1 MNKALQFARKAH
13 KGQKQVSGKP
23 YVDHPIAV
31 ASLLKKYNQ
40 DTEVIVAGL
49 LHDVV
54 EDTSIS
60 IEKVR
65 ESFGDEIAKLV
76 EGLTKID
83 KIHFESR
90 EDYNAENIRKVL
102 LATADDIRVMLI
114 KLADRLHN
122 MRTLK
127 DFREDKQRR
136 ISKETL
142 EIYASIAHKLG
153 VWRIKGELEDLSLRY
168 LEPDVYHFLR
178 EKISGK
184 REEREKITEM
194 ITDKIKK
201 SLDEKGITARVNGR
215 AKYFFSIY
223 RKMKKKNLD
232 VDEIY
237 DLIAIRIIT
246 KQIADC
252 YAALGAVHD
261 LWRPMPHRFKD
272 YISVPKANGYQ
283 SLHTTLITGGG
294 KMLEVQIRTE
304 DMHHLA
310 EEGVAAHWR
319 YQGTERDKQFDRKIA
334 WLKQILDWKTKSNDA
349 TDFIETL
356 KIDLFHDEIVVF
368 TPKGDPISLPR
379 KSTPIDFA
387 YAVHTTIGNHCSKS
401 KVNNRL
407 MPLDTE
413 LKSGD
418 IIEIM
423 TQKNASPSR
432 QWLKFVKTGKARS
445 KIRSVLN
452 IVSDLDPKKGRILAE
467 KKLKGYEG
475 KIEDMIIFSGKKSL
489 LKISKCCSPKFG
501 EPIVGFYTKDKK
513 VTIHKAD
520 CSNVHALANSKK
532 AKVSWKK
539 DAQEDV
545 TTIIMTIDDRIGLMV
560 DVLNIISAHRVN
572 IKTIN
577 TKSKKDYVIN
587 KIGLQTKD
595 IELVKKIISKIRSVN
610 GIKDVK
616 KA

>member
-1 MNKALQFARKAH
+1 MQ
-13 KGQKQVSGKP
+13 GK
-23 YVDHPIAV
+23 
-31 ASLLKKYNQ
+31 LLK
-40 DTEVIVAGL
+40 
-49 LHDVV
+49 
-54 EDTSIS
+54 
-60 IEKVR
+60 
-65 ESFGDEIAKLV
+65 
-76 EGLTKID
+76 
-83 KIHFESR
+83 
-90 EDYNAENIRKVL
+90 
-102 LATADDIRVMLI
+102 
-114 KLADRLHN
+114 
-122 MRTLK
+122 
-127 DFREDKQRR
+127 RR

-452 IVSDLDPKKGRILAE
+452 IVSDLDPKK
-467 KKLKGYEG
+467 EG
-475 KIEDMIIFSGKKSL
+475 FWQRK
-489 LKISKCCSPKFG
+489 
-501 EPIVGFYTKDKK
+501 
-513 VTIHKAD
+513 
-520 CSNVHALANSKK
+520 N
-532 AKVSWKK
+532 
-539 DAQEDV
+539 
-545 TTIIMTIDDRIGLMV
+545 
-560 DVLNIISAHRVN
+560 
-572 IKTIN
+572 
-577 TKSKKDYVIN
+577 
-587 KIGLQTKD
+587 
-595 IELVKKIISKIRSVN
+595 
-610 GIKDVK
+610 
-616 KA
+616 